1 VQPQRLHRAARQVSG
16 LLAVALLSFACGV
29 SGSNTAAPADGGTLQ
44 FGAIVGLSGIYGPYG
59 AAYEA
64 GMNVAAARV
73 NAAGGIVAG
82 GKKYTLKMLY
92 MDDRSDAQV
101 AIADAITMFNDDK
114 IDVVVGP
121 LANEAIS
128 ATPVIAQH
136 KAINLSLA
144 ASLFGLLGPNYPL
157 LFSALPSNDYRVGAT
172 VSGIKHFYPSAKKVD
187 FLTGANDGLLKPMSA
202 QLQAAGI
209 TAGDFTYPPGT
220 KDISTV
226 ATKVVADKPDIIV
239 VGTSP
244 QEEQSDIQQLDA
256 AGLPKS
262 VPCVCYSTELPS
274 SIGHPQL
281 FPSAYS
287 PVDPGVQSTPEIE
300 AFKTALKAELN
311 GADATPFNIGIGLAY
326 YFVVQLAAKA
336 MTKANTVTDTTAI
349 SKAMTEVSMTEFGAK
364 FQFASDHTI
373 TVPLAVTQIS
383 ASGQTTVAQLAPG
396 A

>member
-1 VQPQRLHRAARQVSG
+1 M
-16 LLAVALLSFACGV
+16 LSLACGV
-29 SGSNTAAPADGGTLQ
+29 GGASSPAPTSGGTLQ
-44 FGAIVGLSGIYGPYG
+44 FGAIVGLSGIYGAYG
-59 AAYEA
+59 PAYQA
-64 GMNVAAARV
+64 GMNVAADRV
-73 NAAGGIVAG
+73 NKAGGIVAG
-82 GKKYTLKMLY
+82 GKKYNLKMLY

-101 AIADAITMFNDDK
+101 AIADATQMINDNH
-114 IDVVVGP
+114 INVVVGP

-144 ASLFGLLGPNYPL
+144 ASLFGLLGDKYPL
-157 LFSALPSNDYRVGAT
+157 LFSALPSNDYRTGVT
-172 VSGIKHFYPSAKKVD
+172 VSGIRHFYPNAKKVA
-187 FLTGANDGLLKPMSA
+187 FLTGNNDGLLKPMSS

-262 VPCVCYSTELPS
+262 TPCVCYSTELPS

-287 PVDPGVQSTPEIE
+287 PVDPGVQSTPEID
-300 AFKTALKAELN
+300 AFKSALKTQLN
-311 GADATPFNIGIGLAY
+311 GADVTPFNIGIGLAY
-326 YFVVQLAAKA
+326 YFVVQLTAKA
-336 MTKANTVTDTTAI
+336 MTKANTVTDTAAI
-349 SKAMTEVSMTEFGAK
+349 AKALTDVSLTEFGAK

-373 TVPLAVTQIS
+373 TVPLAVTQITET
-383 ASGQTTVAQLAPG
+383 GKTTVVQLKPNQT
-396 A
+396 